1 VTGLGAAC
9 GTTRCPAH
17 SPPPHTDAWQTMLL
31 VMVPL
36 ASSMDQTPH
45 GSSALHCDA
54 LAGAGATIASDA
66 AISEVTVNR
75 DLVFIFSSYLE
86 WNSKDV
92 TPSY

>member
-1 VTGLGAAC
+1 
-9 GTTRCPAH
+9 
-17 SPPPHTDAWQTMLL
+17 
-31 VMVPL
+31 
-36 ASSMDQTPH
+36 MDQTPH

-86 WNSKDV
+86 TNSKNV
-92 TPSY
+92 TPG